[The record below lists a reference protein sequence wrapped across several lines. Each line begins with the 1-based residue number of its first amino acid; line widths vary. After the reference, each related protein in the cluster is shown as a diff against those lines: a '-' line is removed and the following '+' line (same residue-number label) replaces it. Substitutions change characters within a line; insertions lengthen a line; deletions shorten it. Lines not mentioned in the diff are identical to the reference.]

1 MAFVVK
7 LLDSGGALEPR
18 WVMIMRGRGLG
29 PREEAT
35 VFPDREAADE
45 EAKKWQAMTPKVF
58 SVIVEPA

>member
-1 MAFVVK
+1 
-7 LLDSGGALEPR
+7 
-18 WVMIMRGRGLG
+18 MIMRGRGLG